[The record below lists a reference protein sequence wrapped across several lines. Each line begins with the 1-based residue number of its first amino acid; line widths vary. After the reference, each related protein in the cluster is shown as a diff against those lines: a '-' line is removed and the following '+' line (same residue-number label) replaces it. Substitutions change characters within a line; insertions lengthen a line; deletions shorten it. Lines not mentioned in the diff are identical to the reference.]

1 MIYVNTKITRIFSA
15 ILVGLIFAIFSFI
28 DIPAQDNGA
37 GEEEAQLV
45 TDGKSAILIEPT
57 TFAVIYEINADDRRH
72 PASMTKIMTMILIME
87 AVKKGVISF
96 DDTLYAS
103 EYASSMGG
111 TTIYLEP
118 GEGMK
123 AEDLF
128 KSIAINSA
136 NDSSVVFAEAIGG
149 SVGNF
154 VRMMNNKAKEI
165 GCVGTTFKN
174 PHGLPEAGHLSTA
187 RDMALMG
194 AYLVNNHPE
203 ILEYT
208 KIYED
213 YVREDTDKRFWLV
226 NTNKLV
232 RFVEGVDGIKT
243 GWTNEAGYCLTA
255 TICRDN
261 KRFIAVVMGGSSAKT
276 RNQEIMQMLNYALGT
291 YDVHNIYKKDQVIA
305 TYEDVSVY
313 PAKYNVIITEDVNV
327 LLKKGDKLKKITV
340 EKNIDYKNLPYDNK
354 KVGTMKIYYDGELI
368 KEADLAVKEEL
379 KKAGYFKVFW
389 EVLKEILLVSK

>member
-1 MIYVNTKITRIFSA
+1 MKAIKIFSA
-15 ILVGLIFAIFSFI
+15 LLAGLIICLFNIARVS
-28 DIPAQDNGA
+28 AQSD
-37 GEEEAQLV
+37 ESEAEPELV
-45 TDGKSAILIEPT
+45 TDAKSAILIEPT
-57 TFAVIYEINADDRRH
+57 TLAVIYEKNADDRRH

-96 DDTLYAS
+96 SDTLYAS

-111 TTIYLEP
+111 TNIYLEP
-118 GEGMK
+118 GEGMN

-136 NDSSVVFAEAIGG
+136 NDSAVVFAEAIGG
-149 SVGNF
+149 SVNNF

-165 GCVGTTFKN
+165 GCTATTFKN

-194 AYLVNNHPE
+194 AYLVNNHRRSSSTASIGLRPRGYRQTF
-203 ILEYT
+203 LARQYQQAG
-208 KIYED
+208 
-213 YVREDTDKRFWLV
+213 
-226 NTNKLV
+226 

-255 TICRDN
+255 TIKRDN
-261 KRFIAVVMGGSSAKT
+261 KRFIAVVMGGSSAKV

-291 YDVHNIYKKDQVIA
+291 YEVHNIFKKDQVVA
-305 TYEDVSVY
+305 TYEDVSLY
-313 PAKYNVIITEDVNV
+313 PMRYNVVITTDVNV
-327 LLKKGDKLKKITV
+327 LLKKGEQLKDISV
-340 EKNIDYKNLPYDNK
+340 EKTIDYKNLPYDNK
-354 KVGTMKIYYDGELI
+354 KVGTIKIYYDGELI
-368 KEADLAVKEEL
+368 KEVELAVQEEVR
-379 KKAGYFKVFW
+379 KASFIKVFW

>member
-1 MIYVNTKITRIFSA
+1 MKAIKIFSA
-15 ILVGLIFAIFSFI
+15 LLAGLIICLFNIARVS
-28 DIPAQDNGA
+28 AQSD
-37 GEEEAQLV
+37 ESEAEPELV
-45 TDGKSAILIEPT
+45 TDAKSAILIEPT
-57 TFAVIYEINADDRRH
+57 TLAVIYEKNADDRRH

-96 DDTLYAS
+96 SDTLYAS

-111 TTIYLEP
+111 TNIYLEP
-118 GEGMK
+118 GEGMN

-136 NDSSVVFAEAIGG
+136 NDSAVVFAEAIGG
-149 SVGNF
+149 SVNNF

-165 GCVGTTFKN
+165 GCTATTFKN

-203 ILEYT
+203 ILKYT
-208 KIYED
+208 SIYED

-255 TICRDN
+255 TIKRDN
-261 KRFIAVVMGGSSAKT
+261 KRFIAVVMGGSSAKV

-291 YDVHNIYKKDQVIA
+291 YEVHNIFKKDQVVA
-305 TYEDVSVY
+305 TYEDVSLY
-313 PAKYNVIITEDVNV
+313 PMRYNVVITTDVNV
-327 LLKKGDKLKKITV
+327 LLKKGEQLKDISV
-340 EKNIDYKNLPYDNK
+340 EKTIDYKNLPYDNK
-354 KVGTMKIYYDGELI
+354 KVGTIKIYYDGELI
-368 KEADLAVKEEL
+368 KEVELAVQEEVR
-379 KKAGYFKVFW
+379 KASFIKVFW